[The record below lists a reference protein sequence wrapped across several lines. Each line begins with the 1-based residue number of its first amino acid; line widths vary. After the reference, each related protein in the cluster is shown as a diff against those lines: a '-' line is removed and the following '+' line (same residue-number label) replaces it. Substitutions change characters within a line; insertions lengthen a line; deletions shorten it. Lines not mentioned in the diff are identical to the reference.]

1 MMPHPT
7 CTKETR
13 TNNDNILRK
22 QQEIKYSHQYMQKY
36 NQELER
42 KNNFNQNNDV
52 QGWANNMDNISN
64 SFYEYNLIKQ
74 NNINNSNYQNNNH
87 FRQNL
92 QNQQIKN
99 NNINNNNNQSFMYNN
114 GQNIINSRQPI
125 GGMNEYSRFNEDTY
139 LRSSSTSSQIPL
151 DYNHENYQKDKF
163 SNHIPNQAPQN
174 TRNIGRM
181 KVDEKPIQQCFQQD
195 YFMSNFE
202 TLNQLNKG
210 IPMFDNNEFSNHFME
225 RNPTSTRRDE
235 EEKIRSKD
243 NGMFKTYQGGPM
255 NSFVDL
261 NPQYTRKERNNI
273 NSSSY
278 VPMARTL
285 AVPREQ
291 V

>member
-13 TNNDNILRK
+13 TNNENILRK
-22 QQEIKYSHQYMQKY
+22 QQEMKYSQQYMQKY

-42 KNNFNQNNDV
+42 KKDYNQNQDI
-52 QGWANNMDNISN
+52 QGWANNMNNISN
-64 SFYEYNLIKQ
+64 SFYEYNQQNNFLKQ
-74 NNINNSNYQNNNH
+74 NNIQQEQQKRRNQNNG
-87 FRQNL
+87 QN
-92 QNQQIKN
+92 I
-99 NNINNNNNQSFMYNN
+99 INN

-125 GGMNEYSRFNEDTY
+125 GGMNEYSRLNEDTF
-139 LRSSSTSSQIPL
+139 LRSSSTSSHIPL
-151 DYNHENYQKDKF
+151 DYNHDNYMKDKF
-163 SNHIPNQAPQN
+163 SSHIPNQIPQN
-174 TRNIGRM
+174 TRNVGRM

-202 TLNQLNKG
+202 TLNQMNKG
-210 IPMFDNNEFSNHFME
+210 IPMFDNNEFTNHFME
-225 RNPTSTRRDE
+225 RNPTSTRRDQ
-235 EEKIRSKD
+235 EEKIRTKD
-243 NGMFKTYQGGPM
+243 NSMFKSYQGGPM

-278 VPMARTL
+278 VPMPRTL
-285 AVPREQ
+285 AIPREQ